1 MVVLPSDHETHQ
13 RLRIE
18 RYDVNEE
25 RDEHYQYESENEDA
39 EVEDNE
45 TGEEEDLF
53 EVEKKGDIRL
63 IDRSFTDLG
72 YIGYG
77 TGIFLEKL
85 DFGPNWQFA
94 SN

>member
-1 MVVLPSDHETHQ
+1 M
-13 RLRIE
+13 
-18 RYDVNEE
+18 NEE

>member
-1 MVVLPSDHETHQ
+1 M
-13 RLRIE
+13 
-18 RYDVNEE
+18 
-25 RDEHYQYESENEDA
+25 
-39 EVEDNE
+39 EDNE